1 MVGPE
6 LERLI
11 ALLGRLPGLGPRSA
25 RRAALHLLK
34 RREALMT
41 PLADAL
47 AAAAEAVRPC
57 SICNAWDERDPCAIC
72 ADAQRDQRSICV
84 VAEVGDLWALER
96 AGGWRGV
103 YHVLDGLLSA
113 IDGRDADAIGVARLV
128 ARAREGAVDEVV
140 LALSATV
147 EGQTTADVVADALAP
162 LDVAV
167 SRLAQGVPFGGEL
180 DRLDDGTLI
189 AALRARRAAS

>member
-34 RREALMT
+34 KREALMI

-47 AAAAEAVRPC
+47 AAAAQSVKSC
-57 SICNAWDERDPCAIC
+57 SICGAWDERDPCAIC
-72 ADAQRDQRSICV
+72 ADQTRDAGAICV

-96 AGGWRGV
+96 AGGWPGV
-103 YHVLDGLLSA
+103 YHVLGGLLSA
-113 IDGRDADAIGVARLV
+113 IDGRDSAAIGIDKLV
-128 ARAREGAVDEVV
+128 ARAGQTREVV

-147 EGQTTADVVADALAP
+147 EGQTTADVVADALAD
-162 LDVAV
+162 LDLTV

-180 DRLDDGTLI
+180 DHLDDGTLI
-189 AALRARRAAS
+189 AALRARRGV

>member
-1 MVGPE
+1 V
-6 LERLI
+6 
-11 ALLGRLPGLGPRSA
+11 
-25 RRAALHLLK
+25 
-34 RREALMT
+34 
-41 PLADAL
+41 
-47 AAAAEAVRPC
+47 AAARAAVRPGRIC
-57 SICNAWDERDPCAIC
+57 KNGGGRGPGSIGADPQGERGA
-72 ADAQRDQRSICV
+72 ICV

-113 IDGRDADAIGVARLV
+113 IDGRDADAIGVARLI
-128 ARAREGAVDEVV
+128 ARVQEGGVHEVV

-162 LDVAV
+162 FDIAV

-180 DRLDDGTLI
+180 DHLDDGTLI
-189 AALRARRAAS
+189 AALRARRAAT